1 MFDAS
6 SVVQAVI
13 HPSIGVA
20 RIGNSTTAWF
30 IGPEVTE
37 PPEQAIGFY
46 RDATGA
52 LKRQAARFRVYGL
65 DANGKVVGELT
76 STVAHVEWQV
86 HLCNRKG
93 QWYQFQIALDLPEAK
108 LCPPSMLR
116 NIAVADRKQLAIDP
130 GPRSISGSNT
140 SGAGYQFDSG
150 KFLGTTVPLGELRT
164 DPDGRLLVLGGLGV
178 SASIN
183 GTPLNDMANNDGWY
197 DDTSDGPVTA
207 TVTVGGR
214 NIPVTPS
221 WVVVMPPS
229 YAPQLKS
236 IRTMWDVMQDV
247 AVEVGAFSPPS
258 RPSFNRDI
266 RPIFNRMSM
275 LQWVNAGF
283 AATFGWGGPY
293 DFTSEEWLEKL
304 GSPQARYAELR
315 RTLYNQFRKL
325 PRDGISPLPW
335 PWLYGDSASVVPV
348 HPNSHLVLGATQMA
362 NLSAWADGNFIGDY
376 PPTGAPLTKVED
388 LGAQAAM
395 LDRAAL
401 SSAWPMPSRQA
412 GGCHGSC
419 GGMKCTWAPSVSP
432 THRTAGSSR
441 PTARH

>member
-76 STVAHVEWQV
+76 STVAMS
-86 HLCNRKG
+86 NGRSISATARA

-150 KFLGTTVPLGELRT
+150 KFLGTTVPWASCAPTPMAVFWSLAEF
-164 DPDGRLLVLGGLGV
+164 GV

-247 AVEVGAFSPPS
+247 AVEVGAFSRPS

-275 LQWVNAGF
+275 LQWVKCGF
-283 AATFGWGGPY
+283 AATFGWGRPY

-304 GSPQARYAELR
+304 GSTQARYAELR

-335 PWLYGDSASVVPV
+335 PWLYGNSASVVPV

-388 LGAQAAM
+388 LGARRDARSRGARVLPGRCLRARLGDAMDHAA
-395 LDRAAL
+395 
-401 SSAWPMPSRQA
+401 
-412 GGCHGSC
+412 
-419 GGMKCTWAPSVSP
+419 V
-432 THRTAGSSR
+432 
-441 PTARH
+441 

>member
-140 SGAGYQFDSG
+140 SGAGYQF
-150 KFLGTTVPLGELRT
+150 ELREVPGN
-164 DPDGRLLVLGGLGV
+164 DSSFGRAAHRPRWPSSGPWRTRRLG
-178 SASIN
+178 IDQWN
-183 GTPLNDMANNDGWY
+183 
-197 DDTSDGPVTA
+197 
-207 TVTVGGR
+207 
-214 NIPVTPS
+214 
-221 WVVVMPPS
+221 
-229 YAPQLKS
+229 APQ
-236 IRTMWDVMQDV
+236 RHGQ
-247 AVEVGAFSPPS
+247 
-258 RPSFNRDI
+258 
-266 RPIFNRMSM
+266 
-275 LQWVNAGF
+275 Q
-283 AATFGWGGPY
+283 
-293 DFTSEEWLEKL
+293 
-304 GSPQARYAELR
+304 R
-315 RTLYNQFRKL
+315 R
-325 PRDGISPLPW
+325 
-335 PWLYGDSASVVPV
+335 
-348 HPNSHLVLGATQMA
+348 LV
-362 NLSAWADGNFIGDY
+362 
-376 PPTGAPLTKVED
+376 
-388 LGAQAAM
+388 
-395 LDRAAL
+395 
-401 SSAWPMPSRQA
+401 
-412 GGCHGSC
+412 
-419 GGMKCTWAPSVSP
+419 
-432 THRTAGSSR
+432 
-441 PTARH
+441 